1 VHRILQLYVAGGD
14 EHVDHLDAGV
24 DGGVDVALDDP
35 RQPPQTVVFV
45 AAAMSLT
52 ASNSASEFT
61 GNPASMTWVFM
72 SSSVAAMRRFS
83 S

>member
-1 VHRILQLYVAGGD
+1 M
-14 EHVDHLDAGV
+14 DHLDAGV

-35 RQPPQTVVFV
+35 RQPQTVVFV